1 MKYKILIDK
10 NRRLLFKK
18 NELKYVSIKISLR
31 LNQKFKINSFLKP
44 FDKKYTST
52 KIKNR
57 CFVSNR
63 SKAIYTKFKV
73 SRLKLREMI
82 LNGICP
88 GFTKNCW

>member
-52 KIKNR
+52 KN
-57 CFVSNR
+57 
-63 SKAIYTKFKV
+63 
-73 SRLKLREMI
+73 
-82 LNGICP
+82 P
-88 GFTKNCW
+88 

>member
-10 NRRLLFKK
+10 KRRFLFKK
-18 NELKYVSIKISLR
+18 NELKYLSIKLGVR
-31 LNQKFKINSFLKP
+31 LNQKLKINSFIKP
-44 FDKKYTST
+44 FDRSSTFT

-63 SKAIYTKFKV
+63 SKSVYKKLNV
-73 SRLKLREMI
+73 SRLKFRELL
-82 LNGICP
+82 LNGNYP